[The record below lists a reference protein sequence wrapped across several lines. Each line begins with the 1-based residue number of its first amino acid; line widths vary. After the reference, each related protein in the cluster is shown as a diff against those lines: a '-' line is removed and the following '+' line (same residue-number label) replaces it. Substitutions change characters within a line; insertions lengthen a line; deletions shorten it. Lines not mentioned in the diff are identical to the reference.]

1 MSQIDTARQAIVA
14 ALTAALPS
22 GVAIVAVNSLDDFKS
37 VLRQPPAVGVAY
49 AAKQHEVRPKAVG
62 AARQNVAEWNFEVYV
77 AASGPAPEIPAGQDA
92 FSLLETADQALQ
104 GLTLTIGS
112 QTVKVRAAGD
122 QFVDLL
128 VGALLYVQGWKFWQ
142 QG

>member
-1 MSQIDTARQAIVA
+1 MSQIDTARQAIVT
-14 ALTAALPS
+14 ALTAAVPA
-22 GVAIVAVNSLDDFKS
+22 GVAVVPVNSLDDFKA

-49 AAKQHEVRPKAVG
+49 AAKQHEPRPKAIG
-62 AARQNVAEWNFEVYV
+62 ATRQSIAEWHFEVYV
-77 AASGPAPEIPAGQDA
+77 AAPGPGPGVAAGQDVFA
-92 FSLLETADQALQ
+92 LLEVADQALE
-104 GLTLTIGS
+104 GLTFALGS
-112 QTVKVRAAGD
+112 QMVRLLAAGD

>member
-1 MSQIDTARQAIVA
+1 MSQIETARLAIVGA
-14 ALTAALPS
+14 ITAAMPT
-22 GVAIVAVNSLDDFKS
+22 GVAVVPVNSLDDFKL

-49 AAKQHEVRPKAVG
+49 AAKQHDPHPKVIG
-62 AARQNVAEWNFEVYV
+62 STRQSVSEWHFEVYV
-77 AASGPAPEIPAGQDA
+77 AAPGPEAGIPTGPDV
-92 FSLLETADQALQ
+92 FTLLEAADQALE
-104 GLTLTIGS
+104 GLTFTLGS
-112 QTVKVRAAGD
+112 QMVQLHAAGD